1 MNNDTKEPRI
11 REDYSRV
18 MGEIHANVR
27 HMEQD
32 IREIKT
38 GIEKIHDRISSTS
51 EMNRKLF
58 VSKDEFRPVK
68 NTVYGMIG
76 AILLSVLGM
85 IMYFVGLGGGGD

>member
-1 MNNDTKEPRI
+1 MNNDIEPLINGNKDDNARI
-11 REDYSRV
+11 

-32 IREIKT
+32 IREIKQ
-38 GIEKIHDRISSTS
+38 GIEKLHDRISNTS
-51 EMNRKLF
+51 EQNRGLF

-85 IMYFVGLGGGGD
+85 IMYFVGLGR

>member
-1 MNNDTKEPRI
+1 MNNDTKEPLI

-38 GIEKIHDRISSTS
+38 GIEKIHERISKTS
-51 EMNRKLF
+51 EQTRELF

-68 NTVYGMIG
+68 NTVYGMIS
-76 AILLSVLGM
+76 AILLSVIGM
-85 IMYFVGLGGGGD
+85 IMYFIGQGR

>member
-1 MNNDTKEPRI
+1 MNNDIEGLTTKTDDGRI
-11 REDYSRV
+11 

-38 GIEKIHDRISSTS
+38 GIEKIHERISKTS
-51 EMNRKLF
+51 EQTRELF

-68 NTVYGMIG
+68 NTVYGMIS
-76 AILLSVLGM
+76 AILLSVIGM
-85 IMYFVGLGGGGD
+85 IMYFIGQGR